1 MNLYA
6 HRCKSTKI
14 PRTGRFT
21 PNFGWLWLVRLA
33 VAGVFLF
40 VGSSPAAQK
49 AASKTGNDSVATVR
63 GTVTAAQDGSALVG
77 VVVKLLRNGQTG
89 NPQTV
94 ETDENGRYQFLNLA
108 ADAYS
113 ISVSAEGFKPITAAV
128 VVNRGEQK
136 IQNFSMEIAAVSQ
149 KVEVSVTAAAITTES
164 ASAPASFVTTT
175 ELITLPTS
183 QEKVKEVLPVTPGVV
198 QTLDSK
204 LVFKGSD
211 ENQSLLIVNS
221 ARNTDPVTG
230 SFGITVPT
238 EAVESFAVYKTPYDA
253 SLGSFSG
260 GLTTIETRPPGEDWD
275 FKLRRLGFSIQG
287 KNGHMVGIAAAGPA
301 ISFDIPLI
309 RHKLLF
315 SEAFQ
320 YDMKKTVVEGL
331 PWPNDI
337 SKRQGFNSFTTVEAI
352 LAPNH
357 LLTLTVNAFPLRTEH
372 IDISAL
378 VPQPA
383 SNNLNQSGVTIGLSD
398 RYQFDSGAVFS
409 NMAQY
414 TRFDSNAQ
422 GQGTADM
429 LITPQGW
436 GGNYFNQWSRRG
448 KEFQFLSNYQ
458 FSKKEWLG
466 THEIRVGADI
476 DWRSFFGTTGSHPI
490 QILRLDN
497 SLAQSI
503 TFGPARAQTTA
514 DSFFAEFVQDHWKVR
529 SHLNV
534 DLGLRLST
542 ETNGWPAALAPRVG
556 LAYSPGKDE
565 KTIIR
570 AGAGLFYGVL
580 PLLAGNW
587 AANPTRTITSFDTSG
602 LPASSSFTY
611 TNAYTAGLNPLVSPV
626 LPAGPDTTP
635 RNFTWNGGV
644 VRELHKNLLLDVSY
658 MNSHTSYL
666 FLVQPFTASAPG
678 GESFMALTNTGSSLY
693 REFEVSVHYTFHESD
708 QVHASYVW
716 SRTRGDLNN
725 LSSVFIPFAAPVIRP
740 NVYGILSADIPNR
753 LIAWGIFALPWK
765 LTFSP
770 LVDVHSGFPYSAV
783 DTTQEY
789 VGTPN
794 GLRFPEFFSL
804 DLKAYREF
812 RLPFLK
818 GKGGKGHHIRLGV
831 FTLNVT
837 NHGNYNAVYNNV
849 TSPDFGKVVGFLYRH
864 EGLILDFL
872 D

>member
-1 MNLYA
+1 
-6 HRCKSTKI
+6 
-14 PRTGRFT
+14 
-21 PNFGWLWLVRLA
+21 
-33 VAGVFLF
+33 
-40 VGSSPAAQK
+40 
-49 AASKTGNDSVATVR
+49 
-63 GTVTAAQDGSALVG
+63 
-77 VVVKLLRNGQTG
+77 
-89 NPQTV
+89 
-94 ETDENGRYQFLNLA
+94 
-108 ADAYS
+108 
-113 ISVSAEGFKPITAAV
+113 
-128 VVNRGEQK
+128 
-136 IQNFSMEIAAVSQ
+136 
-149 KVEVSVTAAAITTES
+149 
-164 ASAPASFVTTT
+164 
-175 ELITLPTS
+175 
-183 QEKVKEVLPVTPGVV
+183 
-198 QTLDSK
+198 
-204 LVFKGSD
+204 
-211 ENQSLLIVNS
+211 
-221 ARNTDPVTG
+221 
-230 SFGITVPT
+230 
-238 EAVESFAVYKTPYDA
+238 
-253 SLGSFSG
+253 
-260 GLTTIETRPPGEDWD
+260 
-275 FKLRRLGFSIQG
+275 
-287 KNGHMVGIAAAGPA
+287 
-301 ISFDIPLI
+301 
-309 RHKLLF
+309 
-315 SEAFQ
+315 
-320 YDMKKTVVEGL
+320 
-331 PWPNDI
+331 
-337 SKRQGFNSFTTVEAI
+337 
-352 LAPNH
+352 
-357 LLTLTVNAFPLRTEH
+357 
-372 IDISAL
+372 
-378 VPQPA
+378 
-383 SNNLNQSGVTIGLSD
+383 
-398 RYQFDSGAVFS
+398 
-409 NMAQY
+409 
-414 TRFDSNAQ
+414 
-422 GQGTADM
+422 
-429 LITPQGW
+429 
-436 GGNYFNQWSRRG
+436 
-448 KEFQFLSNYQ
+448 
-458 FSKKEWLG
+458 
-466 THEIRVGADI
+466 
-476 DWRSFFGTTGSHPI
+476 
-490 QILRLDN
+490 
-497 SLAQSI
+497 
-503 TFGPARAQTTA
+503 
-514 DSFFAEFVQDHWKVR
+514 
-529 SHLNV
+529 
-534 DLGLRLST
+534 LRLST

-611 TNAYTAGLNPLVSPV
+611 TNAYTAGLNPLVSSV

-666 FLVQPFTASAPG
+666 FLVQPFTAGAPG

-725 LSSVFIPFAAPVIRP
+725 LSSVLIPFASPVIRP